1 MLLRETGM
9 FNEISPELRKKLEER
24 VKGFGKSVRYKF
36 DISNEN
42 PDPTKHDGKVIYPSV
57 FTLDPATFYITDP
70 FEKREGKSK
79 TKRIGLVEQ
88 VDEKGV
94 PNKFKKIKVDGK
106 YRGILKLETEEIP
119 EHFDFAMFLE
129 MHPKLTGGDFLDKT
143 KRQMISRID
152 EQAAAATQRAERT
165 ARLKALNVAQGMSDK
180 ELINFADAMLW
191 DSTQNPEILR
201 NDAEVLAESN
211 PEFFNDLVAGKSLE
225 YRALIKQCVDKKIIE
240 FNPSEQNFVYSSNK
254 QVIVQTS
261 ATSQK
266 SEVEQF
272 SDWLQA
278 GGAKTEE
285 VYKKLKSLNS
295 GKEVAA

>member
-9 FNEISPELRKKLEER
+9 FNEISPELREKLEAR
-24 VKGFGKSVRYKF
+24 VRGFGKSVRYKF

-70 FEKREGKSK
+70 LEKRTGKSK

-119 EHFDFAMFLE
+119 EHFDFAVFLE

-152 EQAAAATQRAERT
+152 EQAAATTQRAERT

-278 GGAKTEE
+278 GGTKTEE

>member
-1 MLLRETGM
+1 M
-9 FNEISPELRKKLEER
+9 FNEISPELREKLEAR
-24 VKGFGKSVRYKF
+24 VRGFGKSVRYKF

-70 FEKREGKSK
+70 LEKRTGKSK

-119 EHFDFAMFLE
+119 EHFDFAVFLE

-152 EQAAAATQRAERT
+152 EQAAATTQRAERT

-278 GGAKTEE
+278 GGTKTEE

>member
-9 FNEISPELRKKLEER
+9 FNEISPELREKLEAR
-24 VKGFGKSVRYKF
+24 VRGFGKSVRYKF

-70 FEKREGKSK
+70 LEKRTGKSK

-106 YRGILKLETEEIP
+106 YRGILKLEIEEIP

-152 EQAAAATQRAERT
+152 EQAAATTQRAERT

-278 GGAKTEE
+278 GGTKTEE